1 MPPCWWMIPIDDI
14 PMNDTATVEHDRLG
28 RYELLLRMASGGMAS
43 LWLARIAG
51 PEQFE
56 KLICVKKVHEHL
68 VQERRFIEMFVDESR
83 IAALIGH
90 PNVAT
95 VFDMGRIEGQY
106 FMALEYV
113 HGHNMQELLR
123 FMRRAE
129 DHMDWAYAA
138 RLVADAAAGLHA
150 AHELKKPNGDSMGV
164 VHRDVSHQNILL
176 SYDGHVKVVD
186 FGIAYA
192 KERITSTQART
203 LKGKAAYMS
212 PEQATQQPVDRRSDI
227 FSLGIVLFEALTL
240 RRLFK
245 SSTEV
250 ETLLRVRRA
259 RIPRPRLIQ
268 PDIPVA
274 LEKIVIKA
282 LALKPSNRYQTAAEL
297 QQALDEMLMRQERV
311 VGQAQ
316 LSGLMDRHFSAQKEE
331 KDRRIALAQENRPHP
346 EHGSLLFSEDD
357 EASLTNIPTA
367 SGLSKALER
376 WGWPLAYGVLGL
388 ALTALIVLLLVD
400 RLGGSSNGAP
410 AATTKKAAPAGSTDG
425 TAKRKQSAAPRTVNI
440 HITVKPDSARAHIL
454 FDGTAH
460 PGPIFH
466 AEIIRSVSSETIRVE
481 APGYRPQSLQLVPLK
496 DKTLVITLTR
506 ETKRVTP
513 RTPPMRRRRRR
524 RPPGMLQWKQLPK

>member
-1 MPPCWWMIPIDDI
+1 
-14 PMNDTATVEHDRLG
+14 MNNMATVEHDRLG

-43 LWLARIAG
+43 LWLARIVG

-68 VQERRFIEMFVDESR
+68 VEERRFIEMFVDESR

-123 FMRRAE
+123 MMRGAE
-129 DHMDWAYAA
+129 DRMDWAYAA
-138 RLVADAAAGLHA
+138 RMVANAAAGLHA
-150 AHELKKPNGDSMGV
+150 AHELKKPNGESLGV

-227 FSLGIVLFEALTL
+227 FSLGVVLFEALTL

-250 ETLLRVRRA
+250 ETLLRVRQA
-259 RIPRPRLIQ
+259 RVPRPRLVQ
-268 PDIPVA
+268 PDIPLP
-274 LEKIVIKA
+274 LEKIVLKA
-282 LALKPSNRYQTAAEL
+282 LALKPSNRFQTAAEL
-297 QQALDEMLMRQERV
+297 GEALDELLMKQKRV

-316 LSGLMDRHFSAQKEE
+316 LAGLMDRYFSAQKEE
-331 KDRRIALAQENRPHP
+331 KDRRIALAMENRPHP
-346 EHGSLLFSEDD
+346 EHGTMLFAEHN
-357 EASLTNIPTA
+357 EESLTNIPT
-367 SGLSKALER
+367 LSSFSDRFGRL
-376 WGWPLAYGVLGL
+376 GWSLAFGGLGL
-388 ALTALIVLLLVD
+388 ALAVLIVLFLAD
-400 RLGGSSNGAP
+400 RFSGSGSPKTEAAVLRIAP
-410 AATTKKAAPAGSTDG
+410 AASSNATVDRNRPVTARTVSLTIMVKPASAPA
-425 TAKRKQSAAPRTVNI
+425 RI
-440 HITVKPDSARAHIL
+440 Y
-454 FDGTAH
+454 FDGSVH
-460 PGPIFH
+460 PGPTFR
-466 AEIIRSVSSETIRVE
+466 AVLERSSSPELIRVE
-481 APGYRPQSLQLVPLK
+481 APGYRPQSLRVVPLE
-496 DKTLVITLTR
+496 DRILVVSLVR
-506 ETKRVTP
+506 KRRRIV
-513 RTPPMRRRRRR
+513 RRRRRR
-524 RPPGMLQWKQLPK
+524 RPRPMGMLQWKPLPK

>member
-1 MPPCWWMIPIDDI
+1 
-14 PMNDTATVEHDRLG
+14 MNETVNVEHDRLG

-68 VQERRFIEMFVDESR
+68 VEERRFIEMFVDESR

-95 VFDMGRIEGQY
+95 VFDMGHIEGQY

-123 FMRRAE
+123 FMRRGE
-129 DHMDWAYAA
+129 DTMDWAYAA
-138 RLVADAAAGLHA
+138 RMVADAAAGLHA

-192 KERITSTQART
+192 KERIASTQART

-227 FSLGIVLFEALTL
+227 FSLGVVLFEALTL

-245 SSTEV
+245 SGTEV

-259 RIPRPRLIQ
+259 RVPRPRLIQ

-274 LEKIVIKA
+274 LEKIVLKA
-282 LALKPSNRYQTAAEL
+282 LALKPSSRFQTAAEL
-297 QQALDEMLMRQERV
+297 QEALDEMLMRQERV

-316 LSGLMDRHFSAQKEE
+316 LSGLMDRYFSGQREE
-331 KDRRIALAQENRPHP
+331 KDRRIGLAVENRPHP
-346 EHGSLLFSEDD
+346 EHGALLFSEDD
-357 EASLTNIPTA
+357 EASLTNVPTA
-367 SGLSKALER
+367 SGMSERLER
-376 WGWPLAYGVLGL
+376 WGWPLAYGGLGVAL
-388 ALTALIVLLLVD
+388 AVLIVLLLVD
-400 RLGGSSNGAP
+400 RLGGSNNVDAHATVRKAIPSKPKDASGNGMRKR
-410 AATTKKAAPAGSTDG
+410 TST
-425 TAKRKQSAAPRTVNI
+425 PRTVSLT
-440 HITVKPDSARAHIL
+440 ITVKPDSARAHIL

-460 PGPIFH
+460 PGPVFR
-466 AEIIRSVSSETIRVE
+466 AEIIRSQSPETIRVE
-481 APGYRPQSLQLVPLK
+481 ALGFRPQSLQVVPLQNK
-496 DKTLVITLTR
+496 NLVITLTR
-506 ETKRVTP
+506 EPKRVSP
-513 RTPPMRRRRRR
+513 RPPPRRRRRRR
-524 RPPGMLQWKQLPK
+524 RPESMLHWKPLPK

>member
-1 MPPCWWMIPIDDI
+1 
-14 PMNDTATVEHDRLG
+14 MNDTATVEHDRLG

-56 KLICVKKVHEHL
+56 KLICIKKVHEHL

-95 VFDMGRIEGQY
+95 VFDMGHIDGQY

-138 RLVADAAAGLHA
+138 RMVADAAAGLHA
-150 AHELKKPNGDSMGV
+150 AHELTKPNGDSMGV

-192 KERITSTQART
+192 KERITSTQAMT

-212 PEQATQQPVDRRSDI
+212 PEQASQQPLDRRSDI
-227 FSLGIVLFEALTL
+227 FALGVVLFEALTL

-245 SSTEV
+245 SATEV

-274 LEKIVIKA
+274 LEKIVLKA
-282 LALKPSNRYQTAAEL
+282 LALKPANRYQTGAEL
-297 QQALDEMLMRQERV
+297 QEALDEMLMRQERV
-311 VGQAQ
+311 VGQTQ
-316 LSGLMDRHFSAQKEE
+316 LAGLMDRYFSSQKEE
-331 KDRRIALAQENRPHP
+331 KDRRIGLALENRPHP
-346 EHGSLLFSEDD
+346 EHGTLLFADDD
-357 EASLTNIPTA
+357 EASLTNVPTV
-367 SGLSKALER
+367 SSMTDRLER
-376 WGWPLAYGVLGL
+376 WGWPLAYGGLGIALAVL
-388 ALTALIVLLLVD
+388 IMLLLLD
-400 RLGGSSNGAP
+400 RFGGSGNEDA
-410 AATTKKAAPAGSTDG
+410 
-425 TAKRKQSAAPRTVNI
+425 SAAARKALPPVPTDATARRPRRQTPSTVSLT
-440 HITVKPDSARAHIL
+440 ITVKPDSAQAHIL

-460 PGPIFH
+460 PGPVFR
-466 AEIIRSVSSETIRVE
+466 AEVLQSESPETIRVE
-481 APGYRPQSLQLVPLK
+481 APGFRPQSLQVVPLK
-496 DKTLVITLTR
+496 NKDLTITLLRTP
-506 ETKRVTP
+506 KRVTP
-513 RTPPMRRRRRR
+513 RPPPRRRRRR
-524 RPPGMLQWKQLPK
+524 NGGMLHWKPLPK

>member
-1 MPPCWWMIPIDDI
+1 
-14 PMNDTATVEHDRLG
+14 MNDQATVEHDRLG

-56 KLICVKKVHEHL
+56 KVICLKKVHEHL
-68 VQERRFIEMFVDESR
+68 VEERRFIEMFVDESR

-95 VFDMGRIEGQY
+95 VFDMGHIDGQY

-123 FMRRAE
+123 NMRRNE
-129 DHMDWAYAA
+129 DRMDWAYAA
-138 RLVADAAAGLHA
+138 RMVANAAAGLHA

-212 PEQATQQPVDRRSDI
+212 PEQATQQAVDRRSDI
-227 FSLGIVLFEALTL
+227 FSLGVVLFEALTL

-259 RIPRPRLIQ
+259 RVPRPRLVQ
-268 PDIPVA
+268 PDIPLP
-274 LEKIVIKA
+274 LEKIVLKA
-282 LALKPSNRYQTAAEL
+282 LALKPANRFQTGAEL
-297 QQALDEMLMRQERV
+297 HDALDELLMQEKRV
-311 VGQAQ
+311 VGQSQ
-316 LSGLMDRHFSAQKEE
+316 LAGLMDRYFSAQKEE
-331 KDRRIALAQENRPHP
+331 KDRRIALAVENRPHP
-346 EHGSLLFSEDD
+346 EHGSLLFADDD
-357 EASLTNIPTA
+357 EASLTNVPSIST
-367 SGLSKALER
+367 LSEKVGRL
-376 WGWPLAYGVLGL
+376 GWPLAFGGLGVALVVLIGL
-388 ALTALIVLLLVD
+388 FLADRFSGDSKPELHTAPSVPVTN
-400 RLGGSSNGAP
+400 RN
-410 AATTKKAAPAGSTDG
+410 ATAVRPVRPGPST
-425 TAKRKQSAAPRTVNI
+425 ARTVSI
-440 HITVKPDSARAHIL
+440 TITVKPASAKSRIL
-454 FDGTAH
+454 FDGSAH
-460 PGPIFH
+460 PGPTFR
-466 AEIIRSVSSETIRVE
+466 AVLERSDSPEPIRVE
-481 APGYRPQSLQLVPLK
+481 APGYRPQSLRLVPLE
-496 DKTLVITLTR
+496 DRTLVVTLTR
-506 ETKRVTP
+506 KP
-513 RTPPMRRRRRR
+513 RRF
-524 RPPGMLQWKQLPK
+524 RPRPRPHRPRPRGMLRWKPLPK